1 MAGSQQEVHHL
12 VIALPWLQVLGNAEV
27 PLQRTNPLP
36 AVPTVLQT
44 EAKAEKSDKLHE
56 RHTDGMGREFLSLW
70 RALLHQQFAF
80 LIEYKAV
87 HCSVLQALGM
97 HDAPFL
103 LSNHLIAVIYDVKEL
118 LFVISCQG
126 LG

>member
-1 MAGSQQEVHHL
+1 
-12 VIALPWLQVLGNAEV
+12 
-27 PLQRTNPLP
+27 
-36 AVPTVLQT
+36 
-44 EAKAEKSDKLHE
+44 
-56 RHTDGMGREFLSLW
+56 MGEEFLSLR
-70 RALLHQQFAF
+70 RALLHQQFAL

-126 LG
+126 LR